1 VTDQMGARGG
11 PSHVIDFC
19 TLTGLQRC
27 GKSCRLR
34 WINYLRPDLKRG
46 GFSSAEEKLIIDLHA
61 GLGNRW
67 SQIATQLPGR
77 TDNEIKNFWNS
88 CIKKKLRQVGID
100 PNTHKLIGA
109 TTSAASHVANP
120 GNSATSNPQYNKLV
134 DTGSSAITMQ
144 SSIGNFNSRFAIN
157 QDFKAAESQGNGSLL
172 VNQVQGN
179 YQGLSTMQNMFF
191 GPAARNSQ
199 LEMNSGKKFENE
211 YNRGRFTGHNF
222 QGQSAFQ
229 GSNTSPALCTDN
241 LLERLMLSSKQ
252 SGMQYLTPKVPTL
265 QGFEPMRNCTNLIQ
279 NRDPMHDEAGRS
291 AIKAE
296 SVTQC
301 PTTMVPN
308 AFNPVF
314 WLLQGSGNGSSQPD
328 QSSAGL
334 GTHPPHDLDEI
345 LPPLKQAG
353 TIIPTSEGDSISAQS
368 GRVCQEIHQ
377 MKSGHFGHPDFY
389 ASTVDQDH
397 GDLSSITASITQGKD
412 RSGGIPSHQLQF
424 FLSSMLEDS
433 RGELHQEVAGMQ
445 NNSNEMSSQAD
456 GLGRQVT
463 HNQWDS
469 SISTSTSNN
478 REATPSTTNTTT
490 QQSGLFESN
499 LMWANFQEK
508 GEPDHQQDQ
517 VVAETSDIVS
527 GDSDQISAPFLP
539 ESEGDTVM
547 QWCSNL
553 TTLPGPGDDHQQPPP
568 APSASG
574 GPPVPLAMISPWQMH
589 QAGPPDLYDTRTAPV
604 AAPYMSQELRRM
616 AAVLDQI

>member
-1 VTDQMGARGG
+1 
-11 PSHVIDFC
+11 
-19 TLTGLQRC
+19 
-27 GKSCRLR
+27 
-34 WINYLRPDLKRG
+34 
-46 GFSSAEEKLIIDLHA
+46 
-61 GLGNRW
+61 
-67 SQIATQLPGR
+67 
-77 TDNEIKNFWNS
+77 
-88 CIKKKLRQVGID
+88 
-100 PNTHKLIGA
+100 
-109 TTSAASHVANP
+109 
-120 GNSATSNPQYNKLV
+120 
-134 DTGSSAITMQ
+134 
-144 SSIGNFNSRFAIN
+144 
-157 QDFKAAESQGNGSLL
+157 
-172 VNQVQGN
+172 
-179 YQGLSTMQNMFF
+179 
-191 GPAARNSQ
+191 
-199 LEMNSGKKFENE
+199 
-211 YNRGRFTGHNF
+211 
-222 QGQSAFQ
+222 
-229 GSNTSPALCTDN
+229 
-241 LLERLMLSSKQ
+241 
-252 SGMQYLTPKVPTL
+252 
-265 QGFEPMRNCTNLIQ
+265 
-279 NRDPMHDEAGRS
+279 
-291 AIKAE
+291 
-296 SVTQC
+296 
-301 PTTMVPN
+301 
-308 AFNPVF
+308 
-314 WLLQGSGNGSSQPD
+314 
-328 QSSAGL
+328 
-334 GTHPPHDLDEI
+334 
-345 LPPLKQAG
+345 
-353 TIIPTSEGDSISAQS
+353 
-368 GRVCQEIHQ
+368 

-433 RGELHQEVAGMQ
+433 RGELHQEVADMQ

-508 GEPDHQQDQ
+508 GESDHQQDQ

-574 GPPVPLAMISPWQMH
+574 GAPVPLAMISPWQMH